1 MLIVSLD
8 RWPGGVVRIAW
19 RHPEEGVHV
28 LVVEPGRGMSFCG
41 RADAARVP
49 YVVRDIAETVRLGG
63 GIGAIGAIGPILC
76 DGGHRSGRRC
86 GGRSGRGMVGGGV
99 PGGAARGRTRGVP
112 EGGGELGR
120 SAVATA
126 ICPAYG
132 LAVAAV
138 GRAVRGSDGR
148 ESRSRRIR
156 VTGSPPHRAS
166 PAGRQP
172 SGA

>member
-63 GIGAIGAIGPILC
+63 GGSVRSAQFCATEAIGAV
-76 DGGHRSGRRC
+76 GGVVGGAGGGWWAAACQAARHGVEPEAFPRVAENWAVPPSPRPFARLMDWLSRLS
-86 GGRSGRGMVGGGV
+86 GGRSAGQTAANRDRG
-99 PGGAARGRTRGVP
+99 
-112 EGGGELGR
+112 
-120 SAVATA
+120 
-126 ICPAYG
+126 
-132 LAVAAV
+132 
-138 GRAVRGSDGR
+138 
-148 ESRSRRIR
+148 
-156 VTGSPPHRAS
+156 AS
-166 PAGRQP
+166 G
-172 SGA
+172 